1 MRHISALSAF
11 LIMLSSMKVILSPTM
26 ERSDG
31 LTALGVL
38 LLLAVSALSLL
49 GASLVMPESYSWL
62 SNTTSESGA
71 QGVAGAWLARLGF
84 LTFGLAVLWLAATL
98 RSVWARGA
106 NWLHAAFGVFMIATA
121 AFSHRPW
128 VASAPFD
135 PVEDFLHS
143 FTATAMGFAFAL
155 GVLVRLL
162 QREKHDLSG
171 RTFDIA
177 ALVVATVIPILM
189 VYLPTM
195 DGLIQRIMF
204 LTAYL
209 WYGNEVLLV
218 RAPGRRASGK
228 PLKPTP

>member
-1 MRHISALSAF
+1 MGAVF
-11 LIMLSSMKVILSPTM
+11 IMLSSTKSFFSPTT
-26 ERSDG
+26 EQSHG
-31 LTALGVL
+31 LAALGVL

-49 GASLVMPESYSWL
+49 AAPLVMPESYSWL

-84 LTFGLAVLWLAATL
+84 LTFGLAVLLLTASL

-128 VASAPFD
+128 VVDAAFD
-135 PVEDFLHS
+135 PIEDFLHS

-162 QREKHDLSG
+162 QRERHGLCS
-171 RTFDIA
+171 RAFDIT
-177 ALVVATVIPILM
+177 ALVTATVIPILM

-195 DGLIQRIMF
+195 DGLVQRLMF

-209 WYGNEVLLV
+209 WYGNEALLV
-218 RAPGRRASGK
+218 RAPGRGAPNK
-228 PLKPTP
+228 PLESTR